1 MTKLGTFIVKTSI
14 RMFVTYI
21 TILALFFVAVRA
33 LPILILGPE
42 ADPIL
47 VMLKKGAEDPR
58 FGDWAIETARE
69 YGYGQPLY
77 AQFVVYMYKVLRF
90 DFGSSF
96 YTKVPVV
103 ESIALRLPYTLSLY
117 TAGTILPILI
127 GYQAGI
133 VSAKHRGGKIDS
145 VIVQAGIISYILP
158 AWLVLLILYYFLA
171 YLPKINWGFYIF
183 PLPVRPP
190 SITAIANLDFGEIT
204 YALWY
209 VTPLILAAII
219 AWTGGWVY
227 MVRQLVVSELGQ
239 DYVTTA
245 LAKGLSAT
253 DTLKK
258 HVIPNLKPPLI
269 MALAFAL
276 PTIFGG
282 AIVFEAISNW
292 PGIAALSL
300 EAFTTWDIPLMMA
313 FFTIS
318 TVLQLVSLLV
328 AEIIIAILD
337 PRVRVR

>member
-14 RMFVTYI
+14 RMLVTYI
-21 TILALFFVAVRA
+21 TILALFFVVVRV

-42 ADPIL
+42 ADPVL

-58 FGDWAIETARE
+58 FGDWAIVTAKK

-77 AQFVVYMYKVLRF
+77 VQFIAYMKSTLQF

-96 YTKVPVV
+96 YTQVPAI

-117 TAGTILPILI
+117 TAATILPILI

-133 VSAKHRGGKIDS
+133 VSAKYRGGKIDS
-145 VIVQAGIISYILP
+145 VIVQLGIISYILP
-158 AWLVLLILYYFLA
+158 AWLVLLILYYFLS
-171 YLPKINWGFYIF
+171 YLPKTKWDFYVF

-190 SITAIANLDFGEIT
+190 SISLIANLNFQEII

-209 VTPLILAAII
+209 VTPLIFAAII

-227 MVRQLVVSELGQ
+227 MVRQLIVSELGQ
-239 DYVTTA
+239 DYVITA
-245 LAKGLSAT
+245 LAKGLSVTGA
-253 DTLKK
+253 LKK

-276 PTIFGG
+276 PAIFGG
-282 AIVFEAISNW
+282 AIIFEAISNW

-300 EAFTTWDIPLMMA
+300 NAFTTWDFPLMMA

-318 TVLQLVSLLV
+318 TILQIVSLLI